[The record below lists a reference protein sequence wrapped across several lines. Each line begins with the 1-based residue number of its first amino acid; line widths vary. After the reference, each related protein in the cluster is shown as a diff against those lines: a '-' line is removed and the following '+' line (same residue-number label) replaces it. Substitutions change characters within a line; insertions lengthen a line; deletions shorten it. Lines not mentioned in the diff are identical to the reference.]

1 MQEDKIE
8 KVMEQFDL
16 SFLQNVSW
24 MSEHKKNELQERIL
38 HLREIKQEKEQLKQE
53 RSKIQMNIERMTD
66 AYEMEVKKILSLLA
80 SNIEAMEPMNV
91 TDVKKEIQDG
101 RIDDDSFA
109 LDIDRGD
116 PIFIHDKN

>member
-66 AYEMEVKKILSLLA
+66 AYEREVKKILSLLA

-101 RIDDDSFA
+101 KIDDDSFA

-116 PIFIHDKN
+116 PIFIHDEN

>member
-66 AYEMEVKKILSLLA
+66 AYEIEVKKILSLLA

>member
-53 RSKIQMNIERMTD
+53 RSKIQMNIERRTD

-80 SNIEAMEPMNV
+80 SNIEAMEPMNF
-91 TDVKKEIQDG
+91 TDVKKEIQAG

-116 PIFIHDKN
+116 PIFIHDEN

>member
-24 MSEHKKNELQERIL
+24 MSENKKNELQERIL

-116 PIFIHDKN
+116 PIFIHDEN

>member
-8 KVMEQFDL
+8 KVMEQLDL

-116 PIFIHDKN
+116 PIFIHDEN

>member
-101 RIDDDSFA
+101 KIDDDSFA

-116 PIFIHDKN
+116 PIFIHDEN

>member
-66 AYEMEVKKILSLLA
+66 AYEMEVKK
-80 SNIEAMEPMNV
+80 
-91 TDVKKEIQDG
+91 VKVVNNDDEDSHVGYIIYDCKANREINKNE
-101 RIDDDSFA
+101 
-109 LDIDRGD
+109 
-116 PIFIHDKN
+116 FITQIAKLEKVKQINEM

>member
-116 PIFIHDKN
+116 PIFIHDEN

>member
-53 RSKIQMNIERMTD
+53 RSKIQMNIEHMTD

-116 PIFIHDKN
+116 PIFIHDEN

>member
-91 TDVKKEIQDG
+91 TGVKKEIQDG

-116 PIFIHDKN
+116 PIFIHDEN

>member
-91 TDVKKEIQDG
+91 TDAKKEIQDG

-116 PIFIHDKN
+116 PIFIHDEN

>member
-24 MSEHKKNELQERIL
+24 MSEHKTNELQERIL
-38 HLREIKQEKEQLKQE
+38 HLREIKQEKEQLKRE

-66 AYEMEVKKILSLLA
+66 AYEMEVRKILSLLA

-116 PIFIHDKN
+116 PIFIHDEN

>member
-24 MSEHKKNELQERIL
+24 MSEHKKNELQERL
-38 HLREIKQEKEQLKQE
+38 SHLREIKQEKEKLKEQ
-53 RSKIQMNIERMTD
+53 RRQIQMNIDHMTD
-66 AYEMEVKKILSLLA
+66 AYEMEVKNILSLLA

-116 PIFIHDKN
+116 PIFIHDEN

>member
-91 TDVKKEIQDG
+91 KEVKREIQDG

-116 PIFIHDKN
+116 PIFIHDEN

>member
-38 HLREIKQEKEQLKQE
+38 HLREIKQEKEKLKQE

-66 AYEMEVKKILSLLA
+66 AYAMEVKKILSLLA

-101 RIDDDSFA
+101 KIDDDSFA

-116 PIFIHDKN
+116 PIFIHDEN

>member
-91 TDVKKEIQDG
+91 TDMKKEIQDG

-116 PIFIHDKN
+116 PIFIHDEN

>member
-66 AYEMEVKKILSLLA
+66 AYEMEVKKILSRLA

-116 PIFIHDKN
+116 PIFIHDEN